1 EHDDRRAGARDVL
14 AELQLGRS
22 LRLVAGEV
30 HHVRPDAQLA
40 DVVLHGDAAVR
51 GARPR
56 RGESEKAEKRGAAQ
70 PASAKQR
77 CRHNAVKF
85 GIAGPL
91 TSLTVLFPCGSK
103 KNSSA
108 P

>member
-1 EHDDRRAGARDVL
+1 VRSAPSRGGKRDTKEEKRAGAQPVAAKRRRD
-14 AELQLGRS
+14 
-22 LRLVAGEV
+22 
-30 HHVRPDAQLA
+30 
-40 DVVLHGDAAVR
+40 
-51 GARPR
+51 
-56 RGESEKAEKRGAAQ
+56 
-70 PASAKQR
+70 
-77 CRHNAVKF
+77 HNEVKF